1 MPATRLPARIWPRT
15 PSPLGPSRS
24 GSLYRPAARMIGVA
38 SRNAK
43 RAASSWSRPR
53 ASPATMVTPERL
65 MPAKKA
71 RIWVAPISSASR
83 KARVESSREGG
94 SPVRVKPVMGWRD
107 RLVAA
112 GCAELGRVGPGR
124 RDGVGGAAAELLA
137 GQQDGAVAGQEDRR
151 GQRFGEQGPQGV
163 LEADA
168 DQPGGDGGHHQQPAE
183 PLVGRLDASMPQRA
197 EQPG

>member
-94 SPVRVKPVMGWRD
+94 SPVRVEPVMGWVGGIGWLPLAVPRWAGFVLASHLHNLRQD
-107 RLVAA
+107 PAA
-112 GCAELGRVGPGR
+112 VGELAELADQINGLGEHLRHYRVRQRLLGHL
-124 RDGVGGAAAELLA
+124 GVGVQLAEGLA
-137 GQQDGAVAGQEDRR
+137 
-151 GQRFGEQGPQGV
+151 
-163 LEADA
+163 
-168 DQPGGDGGHHQQPAE
+168 
-183 PLVGRLDASMPQRA
+183 
-197 EQPG
+197 